1 MIFTDNL
8 LPKGSATAPV
18 TFVIDYIIFAC
29 HCTMNRLPFFIFFG
43 IAGLIS
49 AGPRTTVSVVHSD
62 GDGYI
67 SSRARISN
75 YKETWVQSNGKV
87 ITWISFNL
95 KGYKFARTRTCMLA
109 LHITAVKRSGI
120 CDFHPITSPIL
131 ASENQVSRK
140 SIRYSDLP
148 LVTVPLDSSYSGQV
162 LFMNVTELAKS
173 GRFYGI
179 VIRSRGNLDAS
190 FAAREGTVAP
200 ALLCTRDAG
209 DSNPVSWFS
218 STGAPDRFTGKKGD
232 FIVRT
237 SNGVLYKKSAA
248 GWDSVAVIKATP
260 KRIVHK
266 TPSRRAK
273 KTVHTAPR
281 P

>member
-1 MIFTDNL
+1 MYFWQHYYKSSIVAKTRVSRSTHTLALTGFRNNRMIFTDNL

-120 CDFHPITSPIL
+120 CDFR
-131 ASENQVSRK
+131 VRK
-140 SIRYSDLP
+140 P
-148 LVTVPLDSSYSGQV
+148 G
-162 LFMNVTELAKS
+162 F
-173 GRFYGI
+173 
-179 VIRSRGNLDAS
+179 
-190 FAAREGTVAP
+190 
-200 ALLCTRDAG
+200 
-209 DSNPVSWFS
+209 
-218 STGAPDRFTGKKGD
+218 KKVD
-232 FIVRT
+232 QI
-237 SNGVLYKKSAA
+237 
-248 GWDSVAVIKATP
+248 
-260 KRIVHK
+260 
-266 TPSRRAK
+266 
-273 KTVHTAPR
+273 
-281 P
+281 